1 MEGATK
7 GTQGTPSRDA
17 PWGEGMSLTSVRSL
31 RVLMVCARYLPDL
44 GGIETHVNEVAR
56 RLTILDE
63 FDVTV
68 LTTDRTRKRASEEV
82 VQGVNVL
89 RVPAW
94 PRERDYYFAPQ
105 ISSVVGQRD
114 RWDVIHCQGIHTPVP
129 LLAMR
134 AARRANIPYVVTF
147 HTGGH
152 SSKYRNALRSIQWR
166 LAGPLLRNAES
177 LIGVSHFEAKT
188 ISEQARLGRRSLSVI
203 RNGGT
208 LPPPPE
214 GTAVVAGRIVTS
226 GRLEKYKGHHRVI
239 EALPYVMRDIPE
251 AHVIV
256 LGSGSYESELRAL
269 ASRLD
274 VADRVSIRQVAPADR
289 AAMAGALAEASVV
302 AALSDYEAHPVAV
315 MEALSVGRPVVGY
328 DIAGIG
334 DLVTEGWVW
343 GIRPGSSAA
352 TVAQTIVEA
361 ISARPLVDPAQLPT
375 WDDCA
380 KQLMRVY
387 IAAASIAFPSCRT
400 EISSSQHPIARLQNA
415 DPEL

>member
-1 MEGATK
+1 MSK
-7 GTQGTPSRDA
+7 GTLSRDA
-17 PWGEGMSLTSVRSL
+17 PLGEGTNLTSVQPL

-56 RLTILDE
+56 RLTILND

-68 LTTDRTRKRASEEV
+68 LTTDRTRKRAREEV
-82 VQGVNVL
+82 LQGVNVL

-105 ISSVVGQRD
+105 ISSVVGQRG

-134 AARRANIPYVVTF
+134 AARRTNTPYVVTF

-152 SSKYRNALRSIQWR
+152 SSKSRNALRSIQWR

-188 ISEQARLGRRSLSVI
+188 ISEQARLVSGSVSVI

-214 GTAVVAGRIVTS
+214 GTTVVTGRIVTS

-239 EALPYVMRDIPE
+239 EALPYVIRDVPE

-256 LGSGSYESELRAL
+256 LGSGPYESELRAL

-274 VADRVSIRQVAPADR
+274 VSDRISIRQVAPADR
-289 AAMAGALAEASVV
+289 TAMASELAEASVI

-328 DIAGIG
+328 DTSGIG
-334 DLVTEGWVW
+334 DLVAEGWVQ
-343 GIRPGSSAA
+343 GIRAGSSAA
-352 TVAQTIVEA
+352 SVAQAIVQA
-361 ISARPLVDPAQLPT
+361 MSSGPLVDPAQLPT

-380 KQLMRVY
+380 EQLMRVY
-387 IAAASIAFPSCRT
+387 VAAASNPLPSCST
-400 EISSSQHPIARLQNA
+400 DVSSSQHPTAHLENT
-415 DPEL
+415 DPGP